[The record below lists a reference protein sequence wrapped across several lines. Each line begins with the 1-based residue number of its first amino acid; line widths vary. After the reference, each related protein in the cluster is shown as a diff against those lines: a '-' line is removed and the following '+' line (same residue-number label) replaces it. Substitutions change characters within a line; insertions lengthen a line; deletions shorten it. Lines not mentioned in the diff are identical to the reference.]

1 MTRLVR
7 RAPASLIPIL
17 AALFLAGALAVFSA
31 NPAHAQEYS
40 VRPLITLEAE
50 LLPGEVSIPQGA
62 SAVFYFWRSRNTSG
76 ELTVRF
82 QTFEPLRRVG
92 FSANPTDV
100 IHHVKFADGESLA
113 RRE

>member
-31 NPAHAQEYS
+31 NPAHAQEDP
-40 VRPLITLEAE
+40 VRPLITLQAE

-62 SAVFYFWRSRNTSG
+62 SAVFYS
-76 ELTVRF
+76 LAL
-82 QTFEPLRRVG
+82 PKHLRRVDCPL
-92 FSANPTDV
+92 SDV
-100 IHHVKFADGESLA
+100 
-113 RRE
+113 